1 MFQEN
6 NDDEPS
12 SFETFLKE
20 FSCEMDLEFKA
31 SFGEANKFES
41 MFGLGIADS
50 AQEESFAIQ
59 DHTKQHGLKTASENR
74 KQKQRRQNS
83 GDKKLE
89 QRQKC
94 ENRKQKQRHNSE
106 DKNRERRQNCQNC
119 DDRKQTRQQL
129 YGQPIIKAYQE
140 LRNVIPKTRKEKTKL
155 ETLVLAKQ
163 YIKLLESAL
172 ENITRIKQLKYKSYV
187 IYI

>member
-1 MFQEN
+1 
-6 NDDEPS
+6 
-12 SFETFLKE
+12 
-20 FSCEMDLEFKA
+20 MDLEFKA
-31 SFGEANKFES
+31 SFGEANKLES

-59 DHTKQHGLKTASENR
+59 DHTKQHGLKTTSENR

-83 GDKKLE
+83 KDKKLE

-106 DKNRERRQNCQNC
+106 DKNRERRQNCQNRKTKQRQNC

-140 LRNVIPKTRKEKTKL
+140 LSKVIPKTRKEKTKL